1 MAMHRNAIA
10 ALVLFWFSLP
20 APAQVAVV
28 ASSPSLADIA
38 RNIGGEHVTVE
49 EIMRGPENAH
59 NVIPKP
65 SYIMRVRRADLFL
78 HRGLDAEPWVPQL
91 LKSTRKA
98 HLLYGEEGNVDVQRG
113 IALLEVPRRGSLSRA
128 NGDIHVYGNT
138 HYGLDPLNGI
148 VIARNIANALGRR
161 DPEHAETYRE
171 NLEAYSKRLV
181 ELSDRL
187 VAAMEPYKGTPV
199 VTYHRTW
206 PYFLKRLGLI
216 KVAEVEP
223 KPGISPGPRSLAA
236 CVATMKA
243 TGAKIV
249 IVETYNNKSNAD
261 FVAELA
267 GGIAVV
273 LAQEVNALP
282 EVDTYE
288 KLFEHNVKLLVQA
301 FKDTSVDGQN

>member
-1 MAMHRNAIA
+1 MPRILIA
-10 ALVLFWFSLP
+10 ALVLFWFSPP
-20 APAQVAVV
+20 AAAQVVVV

-49 EIMRGPENAH
+49 EIMRGPENPH

-78 HRGLDAEPWVPQL
+78 HRGLDAEPWVPL
-91 LKSTRKA
+91 LVKSARKP
-98 HLLYGEEGNVDVQRG
+98 HLLFGEQGNVDVSRG

-148 VIARNIANALGRR
+148 LIARNIANALGKK

-171 NLEAYSKRLV
+171 NLETYSERLR
-181 ELSDRL
+181 ELSHRL
-187 VAAMEPYKGTPV
+187 ILAMSPYQGTPV

-206 PYFLKRLGLI
+206 PYFLKHLGLI

-223 KPGISPGPRSLAA
+223 KPGITPGPRSLAA
-236 CVATMKA
+236 CVETMKA
-243 TGAKIV
+243 TGAKVI

-267 GGIAVV
+267 DGIAVV
-273 LAQEVNALP
+273 LAQEVKALP

-288 KLFEHNVKLLVQA
+288 KLFEHNVKLLLQA
-301 FKDTSVDGQN
+301 FKDTGVDGHN